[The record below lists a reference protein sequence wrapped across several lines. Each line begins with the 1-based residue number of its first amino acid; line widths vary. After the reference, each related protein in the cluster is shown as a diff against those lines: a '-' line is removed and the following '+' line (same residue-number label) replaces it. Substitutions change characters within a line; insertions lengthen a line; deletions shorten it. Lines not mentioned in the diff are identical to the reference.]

1 MAKKIFISY
10 DYDNDKAY
18 RNFWSRGIP
27 FDDVPLEFEDG
38 SADISI
44 TSHDDATIKR
54 AISAKINKMTYFL
67 CIIGKSTHKC
77 GWVKWEIDKAVELKK
92 KIVAVKID
100 SEYTSPSDV
109 MGVGA
114 SSGRCRFFGID
125 QEGCRRCS
133 VSVLSML

>member
-18 RNFWSRGIP
+18 KNLLVAWNAVDSIP
-27 FDDVPLEFEDG
+27 FEFEDG

-100 SEYTSPSDV
+100 SEYTSPSNI

-114 SSGRCRFFGID
+114 SWAMSFTLASIKKAVD
-125 QEGCRRCS
+125 DAA
-133 VSVLSML
+133 